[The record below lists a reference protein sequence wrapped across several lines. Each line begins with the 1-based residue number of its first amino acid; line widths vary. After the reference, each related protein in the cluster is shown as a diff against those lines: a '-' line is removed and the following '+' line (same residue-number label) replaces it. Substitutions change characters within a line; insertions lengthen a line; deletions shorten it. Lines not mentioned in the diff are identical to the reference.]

1 MVLKIQKGGNRMSN
15 DISQEQKNIF
25 AKNLNR
31 LLSETGKSQS
41 DLVTYFGIT
50 ASTVSDWCNAKK
62 FPRVDKVQQLAD
74 YFGVKK
80 SDLIE
85 ENTINQSERKL
96 LLLARHLEKIPE
108 EKRQTLI
115 SNFENTIEMYLDALG
130 ITKED

>member
-1 MVLKIQKGGNRMSN
+1 MSN
-15 DISQEQKNIF
+15 STSQEQKNIF
-25 AKNLNR
+25 AQNLNR
-31 LLSETGKSQS
+31 LLSENGKTQA
-41 DLVTYFGIT
+41 DLVSHFGIT

-85 ENTINQSERKL
+85 ENLASKDEQRI

-108 EKRQTLI
+108 DKREILI
-115 SNFENTIEMYLDALG
+115 SNFENTIDIYLEALN
-130 ITKED
+130 IKKED

>member
-1 MVLKIQKGGNRMSN
+1 MSK

-25 AKNLNR
+25 AANLNR

-41 DLVTYFGIT
+41 DLVTHFGIT

-108 EKRQTLI
+108 EKRQHLI
-115 SNFENTIEMYLDALG
+115 SNFESTIDMYLDALG
-130 ITKED
+130 IKKED